1 MFNRPNQMNILFIH
15 QNFPG
20 QYKFLSPALAA
31 RGHRVEAMGISERPD
46 MGSVKYHRYQTAKK
60 NTPNIH
66 PWVLD
71 FETKV
76 IRGEYCIRAASQLAD
91 SGFTPDV
98 ICAHPGWGE
107 SLFLKE
113 LWPQA
118 KQLHYVEYFYNAEGQ
133 DMGFDSQFPTP
144 GLGQKCRLWTKNAN
158 NLMNLVQMD
167 QGVSPTAWQ
176 HASIPAAFKEKIA
189 VIHDGID
196 TRILNASDDAVL
208 KATDDQG
215 RDISFTR
222 QDEVV
227 TFVNRNLE
235 PFRGYHIFMQAL
247 PRMMKERP
255 NAHFVLIGGD
265 SVSYGAAPKEG
276 SWKQIYLDQ
285 VKAELD
291 LSRLHFLGR
300 VPYATYVSAMQ
311 VSKAHV
317 YLTYPFVLSW
327 SLLECMAMKV
337 PIIASST
344 APVMEVVK
352 DGFNGH
358 LVDFF
363 DVNALVNKVI
373 QVLEKPELQT
383 EMRENAR
390 RTIVE
395 KYDLMTQCLP
405 AHIQLVES
413 LSPSKA

>member
-1 MFNRPNQMNILFIH
+1 MNILFIH

-215 RDISFTR
+215 RDIFTPPKLSVDTNGR
-222 QDEVV
+222 HKPRSTFGCRGRLLQFLVCSDFLDQPVKVAFKQAVLNDAVFFELGFGVGLGNFSGDFACILQDVAVSGFDEVTLTTELASTFTV
-227 TFVNRNLE
+227 T
-235 PFRGYHIFMQAL
+235 IA
-247 PRMMKERP
+247 
-255 NAHFVLIGGD
+255 
-265 SVSYGAAPKEG
+265 GADP
-276 SWKQIYLDQ
+276 S
-285 VKAELD
+285 
-291 LSRLHFLGR
+291 
-300 VPYATYVSAMQ
+300 
-311 VSKAHV
+311 
-317 YLTYPFVLSW
+317 
-327 SLLECMAMKV
+327 
-337 PIIASST
+337 
-344 APVMEVVK
+344 
-352 DGFNGH
+352 DG
-358 LVDFF
+358 
-363 DVNALVNKVI
+363 
-373 QVLEKPELQT
+373 
-383 EMRENAR
+383 
-390 RTIVE
+390 
-395 KYDLMTQCLP
+395 
-405 AHIQLVES
+405 
-413 LSPSKA
+413 